1 MDSGLIGTKL
11 NAQNISLGCRV
22 RRGPNWRKKAQ
33 DGGAGNLG
41 TVTAYKLMEGGS
53 EGLEGLSPKG
63 MRKIHTFSAVV
74 KWHKTKL
81 WCFYALGDLELV
93 ESEQERHRSTQR
105 RKTEGSLP
113 GAAAVLAAASTAT
126 AHAAAA
132 HGAKDRRNTDSPVA
146 GFGSSP
152 QALAEENEFASDSD
166 EEDQDF
172 ESGAGG
178 APSAND
184 AQDGGLEAGDDDDA
198 TAGGDG
204 EAGSGDWV

>member
-126 AHAAAA
+126 AH
-132 HGAKDRRNTDSPVA
+132 GAKDRRTTDSPVA

-152 QALAEENEFASDSD
+152 QAATEALAENEFASDSD
-166 EEDQDF
+166 EEDEDF

-184 AQDGGLEAGDDDDA
+184 AQDGGVEAGDDA

-204 EAGSGDWV
+204 EAGGGDWV

>member
-1 MDSGLIGTKL
+1 VDSGLIGTKL

-126 AHAAAA
+126 AH
-132 HGAKDRRNTDSPVA
+132 GAKDRRSTDLPVA

-152 QALAEENEFASDSD
+152 QAATEALAEENEFASDSD
-166 EEDQDF
+166 EEDEDF

-178 APSAND
+178 ATSAND
-184 AQDGGLEAGDDDDA
+184 AQDGGVEAGDDA

-204 EAGSGDWV
+204 EAGGGDWV